1 MTCIEHRSDKQ
12 VKKQYTIKEGST
24 FRYWITTYR
33 DGSKMEAHKVWVG
46 DEMNDYIDKIEAE
59 GYEKAYTRE
68 EVQEAKEK
76 YERMLARQLVEEKR

>member
-1 MTCIEHRSDKQ
+1 MR
-12 VKKQYTIKEGST
+12 KQYTIEQGAT

-33 DGSKMEAHKVWVG
+33 DGSKIEEHKVWVG
-46 DEMNDYIDKIEAE
+46 DEMNDYIDQIEAE
-59 GYEKAYTRE
+59 GYEKAYTRA

>member
-1 MTCIEHRSDKQ
+1 MR
-12 VKKQYTIKEGST
+12 KQYTISQGAT

-33 DGSKMEAHKVWVG
+33 DGSAVEKHKVWVG
-46 DEMNDYIDKIEAE
+46 DEMNDYIDQIEAE

-68 EVQEAKEK
+68 EVQEAKET